1 MRDIVAN
8 GPLKLNI
15 AIDACLIN
23 LKIILYHAFSL
34 NIYEYLKYINTN
46 NIKIKWKIVGIF
58 V

>member
-23 LKIILYHAFSL
+23 LKIILYHVFSL

-46 NIKIKWKIVGIF
+46 NIKIKWKS
-58 V
+58 